1 MADPHQS
8 LRVRATSCPALPRV
22 GRAQTVEVRT
32 CHPSWLCPPKPPR
45 LGSVSLLTQI
55 IAQSQ
60 RRWPS
65 ILNANPTV
73 PSAILNKVSA
83 SCPWARDQQ

>member
-8 LRVRATSCPALPRV
+8 LRVRATSCPALPTA
-22 GRAQTVEVRT
+22 GRAQTAEART
-32 CHPSWLCPPKPPR
+32 CHPSWLCPPQPPR
-45 LGSVSLLTQI
+45 VGSVTLLTQI

-60 RRWPS
+60 RRGPS
-65 ILNANPTV
+65 ILTANPTV

-83 SCPWARDQQ
+83 SCPWAHGQ